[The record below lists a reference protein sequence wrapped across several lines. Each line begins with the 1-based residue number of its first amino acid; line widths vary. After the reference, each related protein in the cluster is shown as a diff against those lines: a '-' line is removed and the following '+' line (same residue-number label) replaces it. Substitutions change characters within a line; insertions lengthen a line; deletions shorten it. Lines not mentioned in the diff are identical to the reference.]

1 MEPPGFADKLSNLA
15 RQNVSLRSRIGE
27 SAGYEPA
34 SRDLRFQFRKIST
47 LQIFVT

>member
-1 MEPPGFADKLSNLA
+1 MEPLGFADMLSNLA

-27 SAGYEPA
+27 SAGDEPA
-34 SRDLRFQFRKIST
+34 SRDLRFQFREIST